1 MNGRTGPA
9 TAVVA
14 TVLAALAFAACGGGS
29 STTTNAAPKPVADT
43 GTTTA
48 SKPQRFRDSL
58 VSDRGFTEAQATC
71 IEKGVLKKI
80 GRAQFDQFYGSN
92 NVPQRVQTIIFHMAA
107 KCAPRGP
114 GQ

>member
-14 TVLAALAFAACGGGS
+14 TILAAVALAACGGGS
-29 STTTNAAPKPVADT
+29 STTTSAASKPVADT

-58 VSDRGFTEAQATC
+58 VSDKGFTEAQATC

-80 GRAQFDQFYGSN
+80 GAAQFDQFYGSD
-92 NVPQRVQTIIFHMAA
+92 NVPQRVQTVIFHMAV